1 MRPTHASILAAAS
14 YAELGERLAAYPCR
28 RCPLSEARTNLVVDR
43 GVPGAPILLI
53 GEAPGAEEDRLG
65 LAFVGRSGRLLD
77 SLLEFAGID
86 TRKDILIANIVK
98 CRPPGNRPPTA
109 LEAAACFPYLS
120 RQIALS
126 RPRILGLLGATA
138 LEHVLPSRRAASRS
152 RERLRDV
159 VGSIFEDPAYP
170 GMEIAPLYHPAYL
183 LRNPSTKDL
192 MVKHLKGLASR
203 LSS

>member
-1 MRPTHASILAAAS
+1 MKPTHASILAAAS

-65 LAFVGRSGRLLD
+65 LAFVGRSGKLLD
-77 SLLEFAGID
+77 SLLEMAGID
-86 TRKDILIANIVK
+86 PRKDILIANIVK
-98 CRPPGNRPPTA
+98 CRPPENRPPTA

-126 RPRILGLLGATA
+126 RP
-138 LEHVLPSRRAASRS
+138 
-152 RERLRDV
+152 
-159 VGSIFEDPAYP
+159 
-170 GMEIAPLYHPAYL
+170 
-183 LRNPSTKDL
+183 
-192 MVKHLKGLASR
+192 
-203 LSS
+203 